1 MSATMNYFKSSIIIT
16 PPGFF
21 WPSSVGLNS
30 NSSIYKAIICPKK
43 DILTPNLARHLIG
56 VFDGVPDFLK
66 TLVVDFSNLSEIG
79 DAAKLNESYD
89 IMQAVS

>member
-1 MSATMNYFKSSIIIT
+1 MGQCCSSRGT
-16 PPGFF
+16 
-21 WPSSVGLNS
+21 
-30 NSSIYKAIICPKK
+30 
-43 DILTPNLARHLIG
+43 
-56 VFDGVPDFLK
+56 DGVPDFLK